1 MVNPCGGELAQP
13 LPPVAPAT
21 ARAPWPGVNL
31 DRWKLTLPIGSRHK
45 PTEILNPTLKT
56 YRDPRFFYVNGT
68 NDGVV
73 FSCPGNG
80 VTTRKSSNPRTELRE
95 MLAGGRDEA
104 SWSTHRGTHHLT
116 VVQKITAAPHDVVA
130 GQVHDA
136 DDDVT
141 VFRLEGSNLYSTKGD
156 DTHAVL
162 ITASYVLGTAFTAE
176 FIATGGA
183 ITVKYNGSTVQTITG
198 NRSGCYFKVGCYHQS
213 GGSGSASATVVVN
226 SIDLVHS

>member
-1 MVNPCGGELAQP
+1 MVNPCAGNPAP
-13 LPPVAPAT
+13 APPVAPAT
-21 ARAPWPGVNL
+21 ARGAWPGLNL
-31 DRWKLTLPIGSRHK
+31 DRWKLTLPIGSKHK

-56 YRDPRFFYVNGT
+56 FRDPRYFYVNGT

-80 VTTRKSSNPRTELRE
+80 VTTQNSSNPRSELRE
-95 MLAGGRDEA
+95 MLAGGKDEA
-104 SWSTHRGTHHLT
+104 RWSTHRGTHTLT
-116 VVQKITAAPHDVVA
+116 IQQAITAAPHAVVA
-130 GQVHDA
+130 GQIHDA

-156 DTHAVL
+156 DSHAVL
-162 ITASYVLGTAFTAE
+162 ITSSYVLGTAFTAE

-198 NRSGCYFKVGCYHQS
+198 NRKGCYFKVGSYHQS
-213 GGSGSASATVVVN
+213 GGSGSAAAEVVVY
-226 SIDLVHS
+226 SINLVHS